1 MEIREAVARGDR
13 WRERRRSR
21 GFRPASSTP
30 RRSPNLGPL
39 GLRHPAHS
47 RIIVIPR
54 GNAAIHCGVEKWY
67 LVGLITRRSRVR
79 IPPPLPSRTPGPNR
93 ARRFAFCAILGHR
106 GRFQT
111 PQTGFERIRRRDIS
125 FSGKTAPQQIV
136 AHVGVSPLPPP
147 AQGREDGG
155 GRDAKVAATVAVVVS
170 PAAAV
175 LAHRDDHGP
184 EEGPARRAG
193 EAGRRFLGP
202 SDRFRGWV
210 QNENVTNS
218 PSLAYGALT
227 AQPDPIHGPHLS
239 ARCPP
244 DE

>member
-30 RRSPNLGPL
+30 QAFTQSWPAGLASPS
-39 GLRHPAHS
+39 AFS
-47 RIIVIPR
+47 Y
-54 GNAAIHCGVEKWY
+54 HCD
-67 LVGLITRRSRVR
+67 
-79 IPPPLPSRTPGPNR
+79 PSRRRCDTLRGGEVVSRRAHNPKIAGSNPAPATTRDAGPKSGS
-93 ARRFAFCAILGHR
+93 AFCFLCDSGSSRSIPDASDGVRTDSPSRHQLLGENRPH
-106 GRFQT
+106 QL
-111 PQTGFERIRRRDIS
+111 
-125 FSGKTAPQQIV
+125 V

-147 AQGREDGG
+147 AQGREDVG
-155 GRDAKVAATVAVVVS
+155 GRDTKVAATVAVVVS

-202 SDRFRGWV
+202 SDRFRAWV

-239 ARCPP
+239 TRCPP